1 MYNAI
6 VYVKMVLKAN
16 LKWGHMGPQKWDHK
30 NSNLR
35 YTSAPKKI
43 FIQNPREMR
52 HGKWDNILV
61 IIIRPCFSWLSQ
73 TVNADQ
79 QALIYER

>member
-52 HGKWDNILV
+52 HGK
-61 IIIRPCFSWLSQ
+61 
-73 TVNADQ
+73 
-79 QALIYER
+79 